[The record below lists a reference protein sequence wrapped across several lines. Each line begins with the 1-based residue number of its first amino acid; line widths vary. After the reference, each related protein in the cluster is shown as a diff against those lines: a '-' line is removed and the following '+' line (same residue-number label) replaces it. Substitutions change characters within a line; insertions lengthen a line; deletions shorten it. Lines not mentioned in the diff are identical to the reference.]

1 VWSVVTGG
9 CAVALVGPGID
20 VPAPDLG
27 TNEVMMSWISHTY
40 SETLGKPAKTHF
52 HRIQMLCFKSVGCR
66 FAMQSQ
72 RFPLNSYL
80 LMSSYT
86 KHQLGLHIPV
96 IFGI

>member
-1 VWSVVTGG
+1 VWLVVTGG
-9 CAVALVGPGID
+9 CAVALAGPGID

-52 HRIQMLCFKSVGCR
+52 HRIQML
-66 FAMQSQ
+66 
-72 RFPLNSYL
+72 NSYL